1 MRRLFAKRRKKK
13 FGLYKMKNLLL
24 TFLAFA
30 VCSDTSAQTQTVGA
44 FTNTENS
51 YDGYTLYAPI
61 PGFDTYLI
69 NNCGEVVNEWTSD
82 YRIGLSAYLIEDGS
96 LLRTGQI
103 PSYADHPFS
112 GGGTGGRVERFS
124 WDGDLIWFIDWA
136 DDEHH
141 HHHDI
146 EMLPSGNILLIS
158 WEGHS
163 YEEALEMGKNT
174 TQTENPVW
182 CCQIVEIEPTG
193 SEGGNVVWSWSAWD
207 HIVQD
212 TDPAKPN
219 YGVISDFP
227 RKFNI
232 NYSNGN
238 GPNQGAVNSDWMHCN
253 SIDYNADLDQIMIS
267 SAKFC
272 EFWIIDHSLTTE
284 EAATDAGDLLYR
296 WGNPEA
302 YSRGTSTNQKL
313 YHQHDAHWMD
323 EGVMLYNNG
332 KNRPEGE
339 YSTVEIFELPQMED
353 GVYPIDSDEPFMPT
367 SNSWQYPQEFDP
379 EFYSQNISGAT
390 RLPNG
395 NTLICQGGSGH
406 LFEVMPNEEMVWSYI
421 SPITAFGPTTQG
433 SDPGNTSV
441 FRTYRYAFDY
451 PAFVERD
458 MTPGDVIELN
468 SWDWGCTTTG
478 LETSEVFKEISI
490 YPNPSYDLFFFD
502 SKDVGQID
510 VYNSLGQL
518 VSSSSISQ
526 SGKTSFG
533 QKLESG
539 YYIVIFTNS
548 ITRAKTASRIV
559 KQ

>member
-1 MRRLFAKRRKKK
+1 
-13 FGLYKMKNLLL
+13 MKNLLL

-30 VCSDTSAQTQTVGA
+30 VYSATSAQTQTVGV

-82 YRIGLSAYLIEDGS
+82 YRIGLSAYLLEDGS
-96 LLRTGQI
+96 LLRTGQL

-174 TQTENPVW
+174 NQTENPVW

-207 HIVQD
+207 HLVQD

-253 SIDYNADLDQIMIS
+253 SVDYNADLDQIMIS
-267 SAKFC
+267 SAKLC

-284 EAATDAGDLLYR
+284 EAATEAGDLLYR

-302 YSRGTSTNQKL
+302 YNRGTATDQKL

-339 YSTVEIFELPQMED
+339 YSTVEIFELPQMEN
-353 GVYPIDSDEPFMPT
+353 GVYPINSDEPFMPT

-395 NTLICQGGSGH
+395 NTLICEGGSGH
-406 LFEVMPNEEMVWSYI
+406 LFEIMPDEEVVWSYI

-451 PAFVERD
+451 PAFVGRD

-468 SWDWGCTTTG
+468 SWNWGCTTTG
-478 LETSEVFKEISI
+478 LETSEVFKEMSI

-510 VYNSLGQL
+510 VYNSLGQV
-518 VSSSSISQ
+518 VSSTSITQ
-526 SGKTSFG
+526 SGQTSFG
-533 QKLESG
+533 QELEAG

-548 ITRAKTASRIV
+548 ITGAKTASRIV

>member
-1 MRRLFAKRRKKK
+1 
-13 FGLYKMKNLLL
+13 MKNLLL
-24 TFLAFA
+24 TYLAFA
-30 VCSDTSAQTQTVGA
+30 VYSNTSAQTQTVGA

-82 YRIGLSAYLIEDGS
+82 YRIGLSAYLLEDGS
-96 LLRTGQI
+96 LLRTGQL

-112 GGGTGGRVERFS
+112 GGGTGGRIERFS

-174 TQTENPVW
+174 NQTENPVW

-207 HIVQD
+207 HLVQD
-212 TDPAKPN
+212 TDPVKPN

-238 GPNQGAVNSDWMHCN
+238 GPNQGAGNSDWMHCN
-253 SIDYNADLDQIMIS
+253 SVDYNAELDQIMIS

-284 EAATDAGDLLYR
+284 EAATEAGDLLYR

-302 YSRGTSTNQKL
+302 YSRGTSTDQKL

-339 YSTVEIFELPQMED
+339 YNTVEIFELPQMED
-353 GVYPIDSDEPFMPT
+353 DVYPIYSDEPFMPT

-379 EFYSQNISGAT
+379 EFYSHNISGAT

-395 NTLICQGGSGH
+395 NTLICEGGSGN
-406 LFEVMPNEEMVWSYI
+406 LFEVMPNEEMVWSYV
-421 SPITAFGPTTQG
+421 SPITAFGPTNQG

-451 PAFVERD
+451 QAFVGRD
-458 MTPGDVIELN
+458 MTPGDVIEVN
-468 SWDWGCTTTG
+468 SWDWGCITTG
-478 LETSEVFKEISI
+478 VETSDVFKEINI
-490 YPNPSYDLFFFD
+490 YPNPSYNLFFYD
-502 SKDVGQID
+502 SKDIGQID
-510 VYNSLGQL
+510 VYNSLGQV

-533 QKLESG
+533 QELEAG